1 MPMTASDASLRHGW
15 VTAMEEGRLPGGR
28 VEERRPVRRYGVAL
42 LATLAALVVTLA
54 SASWSGGAVFPAFF
68 AAVVASAMYGGTAT
82 GLLTMVLAGASVTV
96 FFPIQGSSAGPAAE
110 VVRLG
115 TFAGAAILVLT
126 LLRAARAAL
135 RRAEKGEWEARELAE
150 QLQEQATEL
159 EHQVDQSQSLAQE
172 LEISTQELVESA
184 EEARRA
190 RDEAEAAEHRYRAL
204 VDGLAV
210 GVVLMEKEAG
220 IVASNPAAERILG
233 LTHDQMRGRS
243 TLDPRWRTI
252 HPDHSPFPGET
263 HPVNI
268 SLSRGESQP
277 NVVMGVHRPD
287 DTLAWIDVS
296 SRPLFRAGETVPYAA
311 VASFVDITE
320 RKQTAEALRAS
331 EERHRMLF
339 DSNPLPLWV
348 FDQET
353 LAFLA
358 VNQAAIEHYGYTREE
373 FLAMTVKDIRPAEDL
388 EALIGALVTPGENTQ
403 LGPTMWGEFRHR
415 RKDGTLITVQIT
427 AHPLVF
433 SGRPAEL
440 VLALDVTE
448 RKRVEED
455 LRRSEEQLRHSQ
467 KLEAVGQLAGGVAHD
482 FNNLLTAIKS
492 YSEFLLEDMDDTD
505 PRRSDVAEIQ
515 LAAKRAAALTRQ
527 LLAFSRKQLL
537 EPQVLDLNAVVRD
550 MEKMLRRLIGADIDI
565 RIVTAPDLGTV
576 EADPSQIEQVVMNLA
591 VNARD
596 AMPEGGTLTIETSN
610 VDLDERY
617 ADAHASVEPGYYVM
631 LTVSDDGCGID
642 RETQARI
649 FEPFFTTKELGKGT
663 GLGLSTVYG
672 IVKQSGGYVWVY
684 SDVGQGT
691 TFRIYLPR
699 VEGTAVTP
707 DRSAPGKRVTSGS
720 ETVLV
725 AEDEDTVRT
734 VVARVLRQQGYT
746 VLEAR
751 DGHEALTICREHSG
765 PIHLIVTDVIMPQV
779 SGAEL
784 AQESG
789 VLRPDAKVLL
799 MSGYT
804 GGELE
809 RRGVVAERV
818 AFLQKPFTPTALA
831 QKVREVLD

>member
-1 MPMTASDASLRHGW
+1 MPTSASDALPRQGW
-15 VTAMEEGRLPGGR
+15 ATAIGEGRLPGGR
-28 VEERRPVRRYGVAL
+28 VDERSAVRRYAVAL
-42 LATLAALVVTLA
+42 LATVAALVLTLA
-54 SASWSGGAVFPAFF
+54 FASWSGGAVFPVFF
-68 AAVVASAMYGGTAT
+68 AAVVASAIYGGTAP
-82 GLLTMVLAGASVTV
+82 GFLAMVLAGASVAL
-96 FFPIQGSSAGPAAE
+96 FFPIQGSASVLPAE
-110 VVRLG
+110 LVRLG
-115 TFAGAAILVLT
+115 TFAAAALLVLT
-126 LLRAARAAL
+126 LLRAARVAL
-135 RRAEKGEWEARELAE
+135 HRAEQGEREARELAE

-159 EHQVDQSQSLAQE
+159 EHQIDQSQSLAQE
-172 LEISTQELVESA
+172 LEISAQELLESGD
-184 EEARRA
+184 EARRA

-210 GVVLMEKEAG
+210 GVILMEKEAG

-233 LTHDQMRGRS
+233 LTRDQMRGRS

-252 HPDHSPFPGET
+252 HADHSLFPGET
-263 HPVNI
+263 HPVMI
-268 SLSRGESQP
+268 SLSRGEPQA

-287 DTLAWIDVS
+287 DSLAWIEVS
-296 SRPLFRAGETVPYAA
+296 SRPLFRAGEPIPYAA

-331 EERHRMLF
+331 EQRHRMLF

-358 VNQAAIEHYGYTREE
+358 VNQAAIEHYGYTRED
-373 FLAMTVKDIRPAEDL
+373 FLAMTIKDIRPTEDL
-388 EALIGALVTPGENTQ
+388 EALRDALVAPGETDQ

-415 RKDGTLITVQIT
+415 RKDGTVIMAQVTT
-427 AHPLVF
+427 HPVIF

-440 VLALDVTE
+440 VLALDVTD
-448 RKRVEED
+448 RKRVEEE
-455 LRRSEEQLRHSQ
+455 LRKSEEQLRHSQ

-482 FNNLLTAIKS
+482 FNNVLTAVKS
-492 YSEFLLEDMDDTD
+492 YSEFLLEDMDTED
-505 PRRSDVAEIQ
+505 PRRADVVEIE
-515 LAAKRAAALTRQ
+515 LAANRAAGLTRQ
-527 LLAFSRKQLL
+527 LLAFGRKQLL
-537 EPQVLDLNAVVRD
+537 EPQVLDLNAVVLD
-550 MEKMLRRLIGADIDI
+550 MEKMLRRLIGEDIDI
-565 RIVTAPDLGTV
+565 RIVTAPDLGRV
-576 EADPSQIEQVVMNLA
+576 EADPGQVEQVVMNLA

-596 AMPEGGTLTIETSN
+596 AMPGGGTLTIETGN

-617 ADAHASVEPGYYVM
+617 ADAHVAVEPGSYVV
-631 LTVSDDGCGID
+631 LTVTDDGCGID

-649 FEPFFTTKELGKGT
+649 FEPFFTTKERGKGT

-707 DRSAPGKRVTSGS
+707 ERSAPGERVTSGS

-725 AEDEDTVRT
+725 AEDEDMVRA
-734 VVARVLRQQGYT
+734 VVARVLTQQGYT

-751 DGHEALTICREHSG
+751 DGEEALCICREHVG
-765 PIHLIVTDVIMPQV
+765 PIHLILTDVIMPRV
-779 SGAEL
+779 SGAQL

-789 VLRPDAKVLL
+789 VLRPEAKVLL

-804 GGELE
+804 DGELE

-831 QKVREVLD
+831 QKVREVLE